1 MLYSH
6 YLAYF
11 VIANCLLCFV
21 FLLFDLICYLILLHL
36 GLKLHSIAIAIA
48 IAIASAVAITPAMA
62 IALLYVHIL
71 LCLLAQ
77 HAAAAT
83 ICLARDACVFC

>member
-48 IAIASAVAITPAMA
+48 IAGAIAITLAMA